1 MSDNGWPD
9 KPGVPPN
16 PEQGGW
22 HWLKESDS
30 DMECVYWIAKPWLGD
45 SRGCWETVGTED
57 NFEPHEISNWHYISP
72 CLKPEEAE
80 RLRKNFSMAEH
91 EMKIADR
98 NRIFFQKE
106 YERWMNMS
114 QELNDYTIKLEEAIF
129 NYVNRVVSCEG
140 VTFIDGLD
148 DEWTSLICDVWT
160 KQRKK
165 VGDEDE

>member
-1 MSDNGWPD
+1 MSDIVERLR
-9 KPGVPPN
+9 GVAHTYD
-16 PEQGGW
+16 EHGV
-22 HWLKESDS
+22 HSEIELEAAKE
-30 DMECVYWIAKPWLGD
+30 I
-45 SRGCWETVGTED
+45 
-57 NFEPHEISNWHYISP
+57 
-72 CLKPEEAE
+72 E

-106 YERWMNMS
+106 YERWMNIS